1 VRGAGG
7 IRRLGERPDAVPLGL
22 AEAALARR
30 REAERAAW
38 TVAERVAY
46 GRALAAEEGAVV
58 ALACEVARTILGREA
73 AATTE
78 VLRDVTT
85 RALARVRRAR
95 TVALRVHPDDV
106 EAARGA
112 VGGWVPE
119 GMRPEEV
126 AGQGDGAVARGGV
139 VVETELGRVDARL
152 ERQLEEI
159 ARILEGGARVV

>member
-7 IRRLGERPDAVPLGL
+7 IRRLGERLDAVPLAL

-58 ALACEVARTILGREA
+58 ALACEVAQTILGREA
-73 AATTE
+73 AATTG
-78 VLRDVTT
+78 VLRDVTA

-95 TVALRVHPDDV
+95 TVVLRVHPDDA

-112 VGGWVPE
+112 VGGWLPE

-126 AGQGDGAVARGGV
+126 AVVGDDAVGRGGV

>member
-7 IRRLGERPDAVPLGL
+7 IRRLGERPDAVPLAL

-30 REAERAAW
+30 RDTERAAW
-38 TVAERVAY
+38 AVAERVAY

-58 ALACEVARTILGREA
+58 ALACEVARTVLGREA

-78 VLRDVTT
+78 VLRDVTA

-106 EAARGA
+106 EAARRE
-112 VGGWVPE
+112 VGGWFPE

-126 AGQGDGAVARGGV
+126 VVVGDDAVGRGGA
-139 VVETELGRVDARL
+139 VVETERGRVDARL

-159 ARILEGGARVV
+159 ARILEGGRRVV